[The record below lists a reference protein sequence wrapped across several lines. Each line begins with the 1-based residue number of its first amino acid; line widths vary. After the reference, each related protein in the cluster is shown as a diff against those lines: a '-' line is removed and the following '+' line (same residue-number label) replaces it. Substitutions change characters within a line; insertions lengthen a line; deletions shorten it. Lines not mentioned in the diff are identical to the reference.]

1 MTTRLALVGANYG
14 ATLASGFADLEN
26 AELVAIADPD
36 SEKRSEAAT
45 SLNISADASFDSLD
59 ELLLTTKDLDALIVA
74 SPTHL
79 HERHVGAAFDQG
91 LHVLC
96 ASPVGVRG
104 SEVSHIVTSA
114 GLVGKIFTWANQ
126 LRFDPR
132 VSIAQ
137 GLVEAGEIGEPI
149 FGQACIQIPDWP
161 HAASSW
167 RLERDL
173 GGGALLEVGA
183 QTLDAL
189 WFCMDAPDPME
200 ALAARFDQFSATF
213 AKDLEHPAEDTLT
226 GQVRFKNGA
235 SLQITAQL
243 KAPIPGEEPKQSI
256 TLVGTRGS
264 IDIAA
269 GQRSDIDGNTYDYAK
284 PSCQSSQLRALAV
297 SFLQAIELD
306 QEPAANGKKA
316 LAFHK
321 MTDALLSS
329 AKEKNAVSIKV
340 ERSLDDLFGGL

>member
-1 MTTRLALVGANYG
+1 MPTRIALVGANYG

-26 AELVAIADPD
+26 ADIVAIADPD
-36 SEKRSEAAT
+36 AAVRGSAAE
-45 SLNISADASFDSLD
+45 SLQVANDSLFDSID
-59 ELLLTTKDLDALIVA
+59 DLLLSAQVDAVIVA

-79 HERHVGAAFDQG
+79 HERHVGAAFDRG

-96 ASPVGVRG
+96 AAPVGVRG

-114 GLVGKIFTWANQ
+114 GLVGKIFMWANP

-137 GLVEAGEIGEPI
+137 ALVDAGEVGEPTH
-149 FGQACIQIPDWP
+149 GNASIQISDWP
-161 HAASSW
+161 HGKNSW

-189 WFCMDAPDPME
+189 WFAMGAPDPME
-200 ALAARFDQFSATF
+200 AMAARFSSFSDQHGS
-213 AKDLEHPAEDTLT
+213 DLEHPAEDSIS
-226 GQVRFKNGA
+226 GMVRFKNGA
-235 SLQITAQL
+235 CLQISAQL
-243 KAPIPGEEPKQSI
+243 NAALPAGETTQEISF
-256 TLVGTRGS
+256 VGTRGS
-264 IDIAA
+264 IDIAK
-269 GQRSDIDGNTYDYAK
+269 GQRNDAEGKRYDYAK
-284 PSCQSSQLRALAV
+284 SSCSSSQLRAVAV
-297 SFLQAIELD
+297 SFLQAVETNE
-306 QEPAANGKKA
+306 EPAANGKQA

-321 MTDALLSS
+321 MVDALLTS
-329 AKEKNAVSIKV
+329 AREKQAVSIKV

>member
-26 AELVAIADPD
+26 AELVAVADPD
-36 SEKRSEAAT
+36 PTKRSEAA
-45 SLNISADASFDSLD
+45 SRLSIANDACFESLD
-59 ELLLTTKDLDALIVA
+59 ELLLSAKDLDALIVA

-79 HERHVGAAFDQG
+79 HERHVGAAFDLG

-114 GLVGKIFTWANQ
+114 GLVGKTFMWANP

-137 GLVEAGEIGEPI
+137 SLVEAGEIGEPL

-161 HAASSW
+161 YEAGSW

-189 WFCMDAPDPME
+189 WFAMEAPDPME
-200 ALAARFDQFSATF
+200 AMAARFDQFSSRYAHG
-213 AKDLEHPAEDTLT
+213 LEHPAEDTLT

-243 KAPIPGEEPKQSI
+243 KAPISSSEPAQSLSLI
-256 TLVGTRGS
+256 GSRGS
-264 IDIAA
+264 IDITS
-269 GQRSDIDGNTYDYAK
+269 GERIDAEGNRYEYAQA
-284 PSCQSSQLRALAV
+284 SCQSSQLRALAV
-297 SFLQAIELD
+297 SFLQSVASGE
-306 QEPAANGKKA
+306 EPSANGKSA

-321 MTDALLSS
+321 MTDALLTS
-329 AKEKNAVSIKV
+329 AREKKAASIKV

>member
-1 MTTRLALVGANYG
+1 
-14 ATLASGFADLEN
+14 
-26 AELVAIADPD
+26 
-36 SEKRSEAAT
+36 
-45 SLNISADASFDSLD
+45 
-59 ELLLTTKDLDALIVA
+59 
-74 SPTHL
+74 
-79 HERHVGAAFDQG
+79 
-91 LHVLC
+91 
-96 ASPVGVRG
+96 VRG

-114 GLVGKIFTWANQ
+114 GLVGKTFMWANP

-137 GLVEAGEIGEPI
+137 GLIEAGEIGEPLY
-149 FGQACIQIPDWP
+149 GQACIQIPDWP
-161 HAASSW
+161 HAADSW

-189 WFCMDAPDPME
+189 WFCMEAPDPME
-200 ALAARFDQFSATF
+200 ALASRFEAFSANY
-213 AKDLEHPAEDTLT
+213 ASELEHPAEDTLT

-243 KAPIPGEEPKQSI
+243 NAPISGEEAKQSI
-256 TLVGTRGS
+256 TLIGTRGS
-264 IDIAA
+264 IDIAS
-269 GQRSDIDGNTYDYAK
+269 GHRSDNEGNSYEYAK

-297 SFLQAIELD
+297 SFLQAIESGE
-306 QEPAANGKKA
+306 EPAANGKKA

-321 MTDALLSS
+321 MTDALLTS
-329 AKEKNAVSIKV
+329 AKEKKAVSIKV